1 MGLRHLTEALATSL
15 QGIVANIWIRD
26 EKFSGLARDD
36 VGPAGAG
43 VWQRWG
49 ARRLGRSSDRF
60 KPGFCAKLML
70 KDLRLSQ
77 SVRATRES

>member
-1 MGLRHLTEALATSL
+1 MGLRQLMEARATSP
-15 QGIVANIWIRD
+15 QRIPASIWIRD

-43 VWQRWG
+43 VWQRRG
-49 ARRLGRSSDRF
+49 ARRLGRSSDDF
-60 KPGFCAKLML
+60 KFCAKLML

-77 SVRATRES
+77 SVRATRAS